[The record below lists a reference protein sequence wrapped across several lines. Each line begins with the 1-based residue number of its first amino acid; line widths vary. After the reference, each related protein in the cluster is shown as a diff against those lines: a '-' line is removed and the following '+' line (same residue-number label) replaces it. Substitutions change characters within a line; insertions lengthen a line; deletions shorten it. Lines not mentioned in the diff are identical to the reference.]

1 MSVLYFYCG
10 SQKTKSKKIVHRMS
24 SNPLIEAR
32 DALHRAAVL
41 ERENVTLRDEIYRLE
56 KVNRNLMDHS
66 AQLSQQSRSDVR
78 YHSLE
83 TDLAEAKDKIINLE
97 AENTNLVD
105 EKLQLR
111 QQLALL
117 TADNEILSQDIITLS
132 ALVSELGGT
141 PGLSAPGITSVE
153 AEPHTAVFQPCS
165 PDNPLPTAPAVKAPQ
180 PENEAVDFFLPE
192 NRLRSDLAAP
202 SFCESNFNRLLALVD
217 SLKKD
222 LFEISSYCPNISK
235 LKEILTN
242 TSNEEKSKASSELVD
257 SLTRKVGDLENKLCV
272 SESRV
277 TELEVLLAD
286 YERQEAAYVSM
297 ASEIEDTRKT
307 LAAAEAKL
315 SNYEAIQAE
324 CAALREKVASLEQSL
339 TENLDAYKN
348 LDNEYQLTTERLQ
361 AITEIA
367 ERSTMLEEALRDSET
382 KGSRTAQLLELAQ
395 EELARYQSG
404 EKRTLD
410 SAEAEIETLK
420 ASLAAKASQLKD
432 VMEQFEGLME
442 LKKKQDVKLNEVYE
456 LRKRFDYMRER
467 FEPMQKEV
475 EKLRNKEREYSR
487 ILSHLD
493 NGTNKHDERF
503 KEIEA
508 RYKQEIARKDNLIS
522 TLKEEKLKLNEEI
535 IVLRTSIHVRDEDGR
550 RTRLNLLGASQ
561 ISANAQR
568 LIDQTNTGNPP
579 ETTGGSAM
587 IDKSG
592 ITMNDLAL
600 QQPALSAGSVVS
612 SAGPS
617 RQITQR
623 SGILSSSAVGSVHPM
638 LRSSTIIG
646 SRGYVGSAA
655 LSGIARAP
663 SMNTHPE

>member
-1 MSVLYFYCG
+1 
-10 SQKTKSKKIVHRMS
+10 MS
-24 SNPLIEAR
+24 SNPLMETR
-32 DALHRAAVL
+32 EALHRVTVL
-41 ERENVTLRDEIYRLE
+41 ERENATLRDEIYRLE
-56 KVNRNLMDHS
+56 RVNRNLMDHS
-66 AQLSQQSRSDVR
+66 TQLSQQNRSDVR

-83 TDLAEAKDKIINLE
+83 MDLAEAKDKIFNLE
-97 AENTNLVD
+97 AENTGLVD

-132 ALVSELGGT
+132 TLVSELGGNPGIPT
-141 PGLSAPGITSVE
+141 PGSASAE
-153 AEPHTAVFQPCS
+153 AGPQTAVFQNGVS
-165 PDNPLPTAPAVKAPQ
+165 DRSQSMQPAVKALQ
-180 PENEAVDFFLPE
+180 PRDEDSKFFLPE
-192 NRLRSDLAAP
+192 NRLNLDIETP
-202 SFCESNFNRLLALVD
+202 SFCEVNFNHLLTLVN

-222 LFEISSYCPNISK
+222 MSEINAYCPNPSK
-235 LKEILTN
+235 VKEILAN
-242 TSNEEKSKASSELVD
+242 ASNEEKLKASSSELVN
-257 SLTRKVGDLENKLCV
+257 SLNKKIVDLENKLCI

-286 YERQEAAYVSM
+286 YEKQEAAYVNM
-297 ASEIEDTRKT
+297 ASEIEETRST
-307 LAAAEAKL
+307 LAIAEAKL
-315 SNYEAIQAE
+315 SNHEMVQAE
-324 CAALREKVASLEQSL
+324 CAELKEKIANLEQSL
-339 TENLDAYKN
+339 SENLDAYKT
-348 LDNEYQLTTERLQ
+348 LDNEYQLITERLQ
-361 AITEIA
+361 TVSEIA
-367 ERSTMLEEALRDSET
+367 ERSTMLEEALRESEI
-382 KGSRTAQLLELAQ
+382 KGSRAAQLLELAQ
-395 EELARYQSG
+395 EELARYQTG

-420 ASLAAKASQLKD
+420 TSLAAKASQLKD

-442 LKKKQDVKLNEVYE
+442 LKKKQDAKLNEVYE

-487 ILSHLD
+487 ILSHID
-493 NGTNKHDERF
+493 NGSNKSDERF

-508 RYKQEIARKDNLIS
+508 RYKQEIVRKDNLIS

-550 RTRLNLLGASQ
+550 RARLNLLGNSQ
-561 ISANAQR
+561 ISASAQR
-568 LIDQTNTGNPP
+568 LIDQSNIGHNP
-579 ETTGGSAM
+579 EAAGGLVG
-587 IDKSG
+587 IDTSE
-592 ITMNDLAL
+592 ITMNDLVFQKSAL
-600 QQPALSAGSVVS
+600 NAG
-612 SAGPS
+612 SAGPIKP
-617 RQITQR
+617 ITQK
-623 SGILSSSAVGSVHPM
+623 SGVLSSSAVGSVHPM

>member
-1 MSVLYFYCG
+1 MPSD
-10 SQKTKSKKIVHRMS
+10 
-24 SNPLIEAR
+24 PLIETR
-32 DALHRAAVL
+32 EALHRVAVL
-41 ERENVTLRDEIYRLE
+41 ERENATLRDEIYRLE
-56 KVNRNLMDHS
+56 RVNRNLMDHS
-66 AQLSQQSRSDVR
+66 TQLSQQSRSDVR

-83 TDLAEAKDKIINLE
+83 TDLTEAKDKIVSLE
-97 AENTNLVD
+97 AENTSLVD

-132 ALVSELGGT
+132 ALVSELGGN
-141 PGLSAPGITSVE
+141 PGVPAPGSTSAE
-153 AEPHTAVFQPCS
+153 AEPQTTVFQPCAQ
-165 PDNPLPTAPAVKAPQ
+165 DQPLAAPPVGQEHQ
-180 PENEAVDFFLPE
+180 PGIEDFRFFLPE
-192 NRLRSDLAAP
+192 NRLCLDLAIP
-202 SFCESNFNRLLALVD
+202 SFCEANFNCLLTLVD
-217 SLKKD
+217 GLKRE
-222 LFEISSYCPNISK
+222 LLEIHSYCPNPNK
-235 LKEILTN
+235 LKEILAGAST
-242 TSNEEKSKASSELVD
+242 EERLKASSELTGP
-257 SLTRKVGDLENKLCV
+257 LNRKITELENKLCV

-286 YERQEAAYVSM
+286 YEKQEAAYANM

-307 LAAAEAKL
+307 LAVAEARL
-315 SNYEAIQAE
+315 IDYEATQIE
-324 CAALREKVASLEQSL
+324 CATLRERIAGLEQSL
-339 TENLDAYKN
+339 SENLDAYKN
-348 LDNEYQLTTERLQ
+348 LDHEYQITTERLQ
-361 AITEIA
+361 TITEVA
-367 ERSTMLEEALRDSET
+367 ERSTMLEDALRESEM
-382 KGSRTAQLLELAQ
+382 KGKRTSQLLELAQ
-395 EELARYQSG
+395 EELARYQTG

-432 VMEQFEGLME
+432 LMEQFEGLME
-442 LKKKQDVKLNEVYE
+442 LKKKQDAKLNEVYE

-475 EKLRNKEREYSR
+475 EKLRNKEKEYSR

-493 NGTNKHDERF
+493 NSTNKSDERF

-508 RYKQEIARKDNLIS
+508 RYKQEIVRKDNLIS

-561 ISANAQR
+561 ISASAQR
-568 LIDQTNTGNPP
+568 LIDQTNTGHHQ
-579 ETTGGSAM
+579 ESTGGLGV

-592 ITMNDLAL
+592 ITMNDLTL
-600 QQPALSAGSVVS
+600 QQPAPGVASVVS
-612 SAGPS
+612 SAGPT
-617 RQITQR
+617 RQMAQK
-623 SGILSSSAVGSVHPM
+623 SGVLSSSAVGSVHPM

>member
-1 MSVLYFYCG
+1 MPSD
-10 SQKTKSKKIVHRMS
+10 
-24 SNPLIEAR
+24 PLIETR
-32 DALHRAAVL
+32 EALHRVAVL
-41 ERENVTLRDEIYRLE
+41 ERENATLRDEIYRLE

-66 AQLSQQSRSDVR
+66 TQLSQQSRSDVR

-83 TDLAEAKDKIINLE
+83 TDLAEAKDKIVSLE
-97 AENTNLVD
+97 AENTSLVD

-132 ALVSELGGT
+132 ALVSELGGN
-141 PGLSAPGITSVE
+141 PGVPAPGSTSAE
-153 AEPHTAVFQPCS
+153 AEPQTTVFQPCAQ
-165 PDNPLPTAPAVKAPQ
+165 DQPLAAPQ
-180 PENEAVDFFLPE
+180 IGQEHQPGIEDFRFFLPE
-192 NRLRSDLAAP
+192 NRLCLDLATP
-202 SFCESNFNRLLALVD
+202 SFCEANFNCLLTLVD
-217 SLKKD
+217 GLKRE
-222 LFEISSYCPNISK
+222 LLEIHSYCPNPSK
-235 LKEILTN
+235 LKEILAGAST
-242 TSNEEKSKASSELVD
+242 EERLKASSELTGP
-257 SLTRKVGDLENKLCV
+257 LNRKITELENKLCV

-286 YERQEAAYVSM
+286 YEKQEAAYANM

-307 LAAAEAKL
+307 LAVAEARL
-315 SNYEAIQAE
+315 IDYEATQIE
-324 CAALREKVASLEQSL
+324 CATLRERIAGLEQSL
-339 TENLDAYKN
+339 SENLDAYKN
-348 LDNEYQLTTERLQ
+348 LDHEYQITTERLQ
-361 AITEIA
+361 TITEVA
-367 ERSTMLEEALRDSET
+367 ERSTMLEDALRESEM
-382 KGSRTAQLLELAQ
+382 KGKRTSQLLELAQ
-395 EELARYQSG
+395 EELARYQTG

-432 VMEQFEGLME
+432 LMEQFEGLME
-442 LKKKQDVKLNEVYE
+442 LKKKQDAKLNEVYE

-475 EKLRNKEREYSR
+475 EKLRNKEKEYSR

-493 NGTNKHDERF
+493 NSTNKSDERF

-508 RYKQEIARKDNLIS
+508 RYKQEIVRKDNLIS

-561 ISANAQR
+561 ISASAQR
-568 LIDQTNTGNPP
+568 LIDQTNTGHHQEP
-579 ETTGGSAM
+579 TGGLAV

-592 ITMNDLAL
+592 ITMNDLTL
-600 QQPALSAGSVVS
+600 QQPAPGVASVVS
-612 SAGPS
+612 SAGPT
-617 RQITQR
+617 RQMAQK
-623 SGILSSSAVGSVHPM
+623 SGVLSSSAVGSVHPM

>member
-1 MSVLYFYCG
+1 MSL
-10 SQKTKSKKIVHRMS
+10 
-24 SNPLIEAR
+24 NPLMETR
-32 DALHRAAVL
+32 ETLHRVAVL
-41 ERENVTLRDEIYRLE
+41 EKENVTLRDEIYRLE

-66 AQLSQQSRSDVR
+66 TQLSQQNRSDVR

-83 TDLAEAKDKIINLE
+83 MDLAEAKDKIFSLE
-97 AENTNLVD
+97 AENTGLVD

-132 ALVSELGGT
+132 ALVSELGGNPGIPT
-141 PGLSAPGITSVE
+141 PGSISADAGPST
-153 AEPHTAVFQPCS
+153 TVFQNGVVDHIQPV
-165 PDNPLPTAPAVKAPQ
+165 VKGPQ
-180 PENEAVDFFLPE
+180 PRDEDVKFFLPE
-192 NRLRSDLAAP
+192 NRLNLNIETP
-202 SFCESNFNRLLALVD
+202 SFCETNYNHLITLVN

-222 LFEISSYCPNISK
+222 LSEINSYCPNPSK
-235 LKEILTN
+235 VKELLAN
-242 TSNEEKSKASSELVD
+242 ASNEEKLKASSSALID
-257 SLTRKVGDLENKLCV
+257 SLNKKIADLENKLCV

-286 YERQEAAYVSM
+286 YEKQEAAYANM
-297 ASEIEDTRKT
+297 ASEIEDTRRT

-315 SNYEAIQAE
+315 SDYEVVQTE
-324 CAALREKVASLEQSL
+324 CAELKEKITDLEKSLS
-339 TENLDAYKN
+339 NNIDAYKA
-348 LDNEYQLTTERLQ
+348 LDNEYQLVTERLQ
-361 AITEIA
+361 TISEVA
-367 ERSTMLEEALRDSET
+367 ERSTMLEEALRESEV
-382 KGSRTAQLLELAQ
+382 KGSRAAQLLELAQ
-395 EELARYQSG
+395 EELARYQTG

-420 ASLAAKASQLKD
+420 TSLVAKASQLKD
-432 VMEQFEGLME
+432 VMEQFEDLME
-442 LKKKQDVKLNEVYE
+442 LKKKQDAKLNEVYE

-475 EKLRNKEREYSR
+475 EKLRNKEKEYSR

-493 NGTNKHDERF
+493 NGANKNDERF

-508 RYKQEIARKDNLIS
+508 RYKQEIIRKDNLIS

-550 RTRLNLLGASQ
+550 RTRLNLLANSQ
-561 ISANAQR
+561 ISASAQK
-568 LIDQTNTGNPP
+568 LIDQSNIGHHS
-579 ETTGGSAM
+579 EATGGLAGV
-587 IDKSG
+587 DRSG

-600 QQPALSAGSVVS
+600 QQPAMSMGSTLS
-612 SAGPS
+612 SAGPI
-617 RQITQR
+617 RPVTQK
-623 SGILSSSAVGSVHPM
+623 SGILSNSMIGAVHPM